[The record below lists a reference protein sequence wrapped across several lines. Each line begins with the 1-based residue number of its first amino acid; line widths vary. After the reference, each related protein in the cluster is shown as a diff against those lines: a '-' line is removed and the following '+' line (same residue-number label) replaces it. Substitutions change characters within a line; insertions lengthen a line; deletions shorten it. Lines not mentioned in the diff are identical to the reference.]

1 MANKFPEYKHTES
14 KKWFDRALAAVPS
27 GVYGHLGP
35 SEGLFLPITKW
46 PLMCDHA
53 KGTYFWD
60 VDGNKYIDYM
70 CAYGPN
76 VLGYSDPDVDKAAI
90 EQLKKANCTTSV
102 SYKMVEC
109 AELLNDTV
117 YSAD

>member
-1 MANKFPEYKHTES
+1 MAEKFPEYKHEKS

-27 GVYGHLGP
+27 GVPGHLGP

-76 VLGYSDPDVDKAAI
+76 VLGYSDPDVDKAAFI
-90 EQLKKANCTTSV
+90 TVGFSLYFLSTSTPISTCV
-102 SYKMVEC
+102 PSI
-109 AELLNDTV
+109 
-117 YSAD
+117 S